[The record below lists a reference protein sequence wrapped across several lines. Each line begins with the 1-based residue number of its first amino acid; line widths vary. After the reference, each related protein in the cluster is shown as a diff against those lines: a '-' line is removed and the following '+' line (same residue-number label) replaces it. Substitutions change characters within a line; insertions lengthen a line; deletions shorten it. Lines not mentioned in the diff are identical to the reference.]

1 MPKSSKRTKSSTPA
15 PLVFEASNYTWMGVS
30 VALIVAGFTAMY
42 LDGQFLGFVSLTVSP
57 ILIVLGYAVL
67 IYAIL
72 HRSDEEDAPSAS
84 A

>member
-1 MPKSSKRTKSSTPA
+1 MPKSSKRTKNGGQA
-15 PLVFEASNYTWMGVS
+15 PLVFDRSNYTWMGVS
-30 VALIVAGFTAMY
+30 VALIVVGFTAMY

-72 HRSDEEDAPSAS
+72 HRSGDEASPPESA
-84 A
+84 

>member
-1 MPKSSKRTKSSTPA
+1 MPTPSKRTKSSTPA

-72 HRSDEEDAPSAS
+72 HRSGDEASPPESA
-84 A
+84 

>member
-30 VALIVAGFTAMY
+30 LALIVAGFTAMY
-42 LDGQFLGFVSLTVSP
+42 LDGQFLGAVSLTVSP

-67 IYAIL
+67 IYAVL
-72 HRSDEEDAPSAS
+72 HRSGDGDLPSES